1 MPQTS
6 VAQLFETQRETL
18 ELALVSGQ
26 LDRSISV
33 NEERIW
39 PADLIGHLNLIHPTR
54 LQVLGAAE
62 VGWAQ
67 RQSSEKVAH
76 HLNEIIGARPP
87 AIIVADNSEIPPILR
102 SSCANADV
110 ALFTTPH
117 PAASVIDQLR
127 LYLSREL
134 AEKTSLH
141 GVFMDVL
148 GIGVFITG
156 SSGAGKSELALELIS
171 RGHGLV
177 ADDVVEFA
185 RIAPTVL
192 EGRCPE
198 LLKDFI
204 EVRGLGILNIRTIF
218 GETACRRKMRL
229 RLVVHLERR
238 LPGQTDPSRLP
249 VQREEGHH
257 SPGSVGYTACQYSAL
272 SRLRRAPPILGS
284 GRGGVPIIRS
294 VLPIAAG
301 RNIAVLLEA
310 AARSTILQLRG
321 VDSTQEFIDRQQR
334 LLDAD
339 PKRN

>member
-1 MPQTS
+1 MRQTN
-6 VAQLFETQRETL
+6 VALLYEAQRER
-18 ELALVSGQ
+18 LALTHVSGQ
-26 LDRSISV
+26 LDRTISV
-33 NEERIW
+33 TEERIW
-39 PADLIGHLNLIHPTR
+39 PADLIGHLNLIHPAR
-54 LQVLGAAE
+54 LQILGAAE
-62 VGWAQ
+62 LAWAQ
-67 RQSSEKVAH
+67 RQSREKIGH
-76 HLNEIIGARPP
+76 HLTEIINARPP
-87 AIIVADNSEIPPILR
+87 AIIVADRCQIPPILR
-102 SSCANADV
+102 TICENADI

-134 AEKTSLH
+134 AEKISLH

-148 GIGVFITG
+148 GLGVFITG
-156 SSGAGKSELALELIS
+156 NSGAGKSELALELIS

-177 ADDVVEFA
+177 ADDIVEFS

-198 LLKDFI
+198 MLKDFI

-249 VQREEGHH
+249 MHRETQE
-257 SPGSVGYTACQYSAL
+257 VL
-272 SRLRRAPPILGS
+272 
-284 GRGGVPIIRS
+284 GVPIIRAI
-294 VLPIAAG
+294 LPVAAG

-310 AARSTILQLRG
+310 AVRSTILQLRG
-321 VDSTQEFIDRQQR
+321 IDSTQEFIDRQQR
-334 LLDAD
+334 MLEGEPDRD
-339 PKRN
+339 